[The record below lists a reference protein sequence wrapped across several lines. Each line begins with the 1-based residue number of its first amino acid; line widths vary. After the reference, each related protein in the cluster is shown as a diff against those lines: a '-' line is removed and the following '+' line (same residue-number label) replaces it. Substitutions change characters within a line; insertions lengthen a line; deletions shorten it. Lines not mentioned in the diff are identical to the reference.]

1 VANTPSTPDHP
12 SSQDAWSALQRGA
25 QPLWQTVQQWT
36 VAVILG
42 AIIFLGCYTLLLT
55 WPLTQPGSKLEI
67 AQRCEATTAFNG
79 FTGQIYR
86 LVTDPCQDRANQ
98 TDDPKARPDPS
109 AQAGAAAPAPASDQA
124 DAGAPGPDTAE
135 DSAPAEAA
143 DAQSTAPEAD
153 SPNTAVTAEA
163 DETGGVQGDAED
175 TGAPPAE
182 TEPENN
188 FPAFAEAREA
198 NALFVAVL
206 AAGITGGAV
215 FSLRSHTIH
224 VARRTHDHS
233 WGLWNLSRPFLGGA
247 LAVIF
252 FFLIRAGFVQNGEVN
267 ALRPEGFIALAA
279 LVGLFTDQ
287 AWARMRIV
295 AESLF
300 AKRDDDTRSTPANR
314 EEAAERPGAGET
326 ERPAGAESAEGAD
339 RPGEEGADAPHPPE
353 ASSGGSA
360 RR

>member
-1 VANTPSTPDHP
+1 
-12 SSQDAWSALQRGA
+12 
-25 QPLWQTVQQWT
+25 

-42 AIIFLGCYTLLLT
+42 GIIFLGCYTLLLT

-67 AQRCEATTAFNG
+67 AQRCEATTAYNG

-86 LVTDPCQDRANQ
+86 LVTDPCQDRSDQ
-98 TDDPKARPDPS
+98 TENPKATPDPS
-109 AQAGAAAPAPASDQA
+109 AQAGEAAPAPAPAQT
-124 DAGAPGPDTAE
+124 DAGAQGEQAE
-135 DSAPAEAA
+135 QDPAETAQPTAIEPAA
-143 DAQSTAPEAD
+143 ASANP
-153 SPNTAVTAEA
+153 AVTPGA
-163 DETGGVQGDAED
+163 DETGGVQDDDQD
-175 TGAPPAE
+175 TGTTPEGTAPE
-182 TEPENN
+182 SS

-252 FFLIRAGFVQNGEVN
+252 FFLIRAGFVQNGEVG

-287 AWARMRIV
+287 AWARMRMV
-295 AESLF
+295 AESVF
-300 AKRDDDTRSTPANR
+300 AKRDDDTRSTPANGA
-314 EEAAERPGAGET
+314 EAAERPGEA
-326 ERPAGAESAEGAD
+326 ERPADAEGVDQPGADEAD
-339 RPGEEGADAPHPPE
+339 RPGAGETDDQPP
-353 ASSGGSA
+353 A

>member
-1 VANTPSTPDHP
+1 VSDTSSTPDNP
-12 SSQDAWSALQRGA
+12 PQADAWRTLQRGA
-25 QPLWQTVQQWT
+25 QPLWQTIQQWT
-36 VAVILG
+36 VAFILG
-42 AIIFLGCYTLLLT
+42 VIIALGCYTLLLT
-55 WPLTQPGSKLEI
+55 WPLTQPSSKLEI

-79 FTGQIYR
+79 YRGWIYL
-86 LVTDPCQDRANQ
+86 LVTDPCQDRSNQ
-98 TDDPKARPDPS
+98 SGNPKAVPDPS
-109 AQAGAAAPAPASDQA
+109 AQAQGAEAASAQADVGAQVEEAQGEETQSEEAGQAPSPTVAGAAQPGAAAPEA
-124 DAGAPGPDTAE
+124 DNAGAAVTPQTGEAE
-135 DSAPAEAA
+135 DSEGALEGA
-143 DAQSTAPEAD
+143 TPE
-153 SPNTAVTAEA
+153 SS
-163 DETGGVQGDAED
+163 
-175 TGAPPAE
+175 
-182 TEPENN
+182 

-233 WGLWNLSRPFLGGA
+233 WGLWNLARPFLGGA

-252 FFLIRAGFVQNGEVN
+252 FFLIRAGFVQNGEVG

-300 AKRDDDTRSTPANR
+300 AKRDDDTRSVPAAQAEAAGPANGSTPADNP
-314 EEAAERPGAGET
+314 EPADEPGQ
-326 ERPAGAESAEGAD
+326 ESG
-339 RPGEEGADAPHPPE
+339 PGADASPGQAP
-353 ASSGGSA
+353 A
-360 RR
+360 RN